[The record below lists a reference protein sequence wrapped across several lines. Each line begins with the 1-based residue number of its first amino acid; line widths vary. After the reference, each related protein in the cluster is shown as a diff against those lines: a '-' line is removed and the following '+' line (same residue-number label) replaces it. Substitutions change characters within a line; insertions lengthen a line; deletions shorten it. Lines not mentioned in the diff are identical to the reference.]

1 MNMKQIDDLLTTLA
15 REHLHIE
22 TLETRRSD
30 SLDFH
35 EVSVWGVKDA
45 LHAAYQAGENDRTGN
60 RAPDPSVLQEAL
72 EALERA
78 EFLMRRVHGGDHRAL
93 RGLPAASRQANRAR
107 SRLTSGIALAQ
118 SSPRL
123 PIVTVTVRGGL
134 IEDIDATI
142 PADVVV
148 EDWDVPDFDTDKR
161 PARNV
166 WTLTGSLSARKAARL
181 RRLIAEA

>member
-1 MNMKQIDDLLTTLA
+1 MNMKQVDDLFTALA

-35 EVSVWGVKDA
+35 EVSVWGVKNA
-45 LHAAYQAGENDRTGN
+45 LHAAYQAGVNDRTGS
-60 RAPDPSVLQEAL
+60 RAPDPTVLQEAL

-78 EFLMRRVHGGDHRAL
+78 EFLMRRVHEGDHQAL

-107 SRLTSGIALAQ
+107 ARLTSGIAHAQ

-123 PIVTVTVRGGL
+123 PIVAVTVRGGCV
-134 IEDIDATI
+134 ESAEATI
-142 PADVVV
+142 PLRVIL
-148 EDWDVPDFDTDKR
+148 EDWDCE
-161 PARNV
+161 ARR
-166 WTLTGSLSARKAARL
+166 TGKKPYRAELPTTGGFSKKKL
-181 RRLIAEA
+181 RRLTADV